1 MVAHEQQM
9 PKHPTTYTREPM
21 TKEKESV
28 GRVFDCS
35 SQETAT
41 KSCNPV
47 PEYTGIGKKKWCRM
61 VASPER

>member
-1 MVAHEQQM
+1 
-9 PKHPTTYTREPM
+9 M
-21 TKEKESV
+21 TKEKECV
-28 GRVFDCS
+28 GRFFDCS

-61 VASPER
+61 VASPERWAWLPISGASIQ